1 MAVMDKY
8 NEFADEQDVAATGT
22 AATYNSTNQIDIGAE
37 GRDIGVGKPLY
48 LVIAVGAT
56 EIITGGTPGTLTFRL
71 VSDDTASISTSTCS
85 VHFVSP
91 AFVTDDATAGT
102 DLDAGKILVCVALP
116 SGGNARIYERYIG
129 VQFIIA
135 TTTITA
141 GTFNAYLTYD
151 PPTQW
156 KAYAD
161 ATN

>member
-8 NEFADEQDVAATGT
+8 NEFADEYDIASPGT
-22 AATYNSTNQIDIGAE
+22 AGTVLLTNQIDLGANA
-37 GRDIGVGKPLY
+37 RDIGVGKTPY

-56 EIITGGTPGTLTFRL
+56 EIITGGSAGTLTFRL
-71 VSDDTASISTSTCS
+71 VSDDTASIHATTCS
-85 VHFVSP
+85 IHYVSKP
-91 AFVTDDATAGT
+91 FVTDDANANELEVGS
-102 DLDAGKILVCVALP
+102 ILVCVPLP
-116 SGGNARIYERYIG
+116 AGGGAEPYERYLG
-129 VQFIIA
+129 VQAIIA

-141 GTFNAYLTYD
+141 GTLNAYLTYD